1 MWLISASKKGKV
13 RWQETYGGR
22 GADGGNYTLNTS
34 DGGYVMVGY
43 TDAYGHGKND
53 IWVIKT
59 DFTGEKEW
67 SGVYGGK
74 SDDYGW
80 GITET
85 KDNGFVIAGETF
97 SYGNGQ
103 SDVYIIKVDSSGNKL
118 WENTFGGIAEDVG
131 YSIANTN
138 DGGYL
143 IASQTRSYG

>member
-1 MWLISASKKGKV
+1 M
-13 RWQETYGGR
+13 
-22 GADGGNYTLNTS
+22 NTS

-103 SDVYIIKVDSSGNKL
+103 SDGHGGEEGRQFDPVQDPCGGDPRVRLAAIESEPSHIVKV
-118 WENTFGGIAEDVG
+118 ENGEENGHH
-131 YSIANTN
+131 
-138 DGGYL
+138 
-143 IASQTRSYG
+143 